1 MSMRTSFTGA
11 LTPNMLAVG
20 KDNPGPIA
28 QTSLY
33 AMLNTW
39 DVRSGRDHKHA
50 VWQDELNDAM
60 ASIGLWTPT
69 ASLRSHLRCQSV
81 HHCALIRI

>member
-1 MSMRTSFTGA
+1 MQTSFTGA

-39 DVRSGRDHKHA
+39 DVRSGRNYKHA
-50 VWQDELNDAM
+50 VWQDEL
-60 ASIGLWTPT
+60 T
-69 ASLRSHLRCQSV
+69 
-81 HHCALIRI
+81 